1 MKSLFKLLF
10 ASFLT
15 SFSFVAAHA
24 SIVETDTV
32 MSQNYVE
39 TNSVKASSVFTENVR
54 SDRSTISDLTVRN
67 NITMMRDRSD
77 GLVSP
82 SGEFLSPSFSMYSK
96 PYDGAVVFGIGYEVP
111 LDSTS
116 ITSQELSVGLGVSST
131 LGHDVALNFHAAE
144 FFFDF
149 NSISPDQTGVMN
161 VDGKIVCKEEIRV
174 AEVNTNKVNSD
185 EVNTKGITAKEIN
198 VEMNNAADYVFD
210 EAYDLKPLD
219 EVEAFVKSNKHLPGV
234 PSASELKE
242 NGMNVS
248 EMSNILLEKVE
259 ELTLHLIR
267 LQKEVEQLREENNAL
282 KNKR

>member
-1 MKSLFKLLF
+1 M
-10 ASFLT
+10 
-15 SFSFVAAHA
+15 H
-24 SIVETDTV
+24 
-32 MSQNYVE
+32 
-39 TNSVKASSVFTENVR
+39 
-54 SDRSTISDLTVRN
+54 
-67 NITMMRDRSD
+67 
-77 GLVSP
+77 
-82 SGEFLSPSFSMYSK
+82 
-96 PYDGAVVFGIGYEVP
+96 
-111 LDSTS
+111 
-116 ITSQELSVGLGVSST
+116 
-131 LGHDVALNFHAAE
+131 
-144 FFFDF
+144 
-149 NSISPDQTGVMN
+149 

-198 VEMNNAADYVFD
+198 VEMDNAADYVFD
-210 EAYDLKPLD
+210 EEYDLKPLD

>member
-24 SIVETDTV
+24 SVVETDTV
-32 MSQNYVE
+32 MSQKYVE
-39 TNSVKASSVFTENVR
+39 TVYVKTGSVTAENVQSNR
-54 SDRSTISDLTVRN
+54 GETGDLTVQRG
-67 NITMMRDRSD
+67 ITMMPDRSN
-77 GLVSP
+77 GTGNPPFFV
-82 SGEFLSPSFSMYSK
+82 MYSRA
-96 PYDGAVVFGIGYEVP
+96 DQGASVLGIGFASESESESEQGP
-111 LDSTS
+111 
-116 ITSQELSVGLGVSST
+116 
-131 LGHDVALNFHAAE
+131 
-144 FFFDF
+144 
-149 NSISPDQTGVMN
+149 TGVVIRSGNAIGSAFQPISFNASEYNFKFWNEDIGVMH

-174 AEVNTNKVNSD
+174 AEVNTNKVNTD
-185 EVNTKGITAKEIN
+185 EVNTQGINAKEIK
-198 VEMNNAADYVFD
+198 VEMGNAADYVFD
-210 EAYDLKPLD
+210 EEYDLKPLD

-248 EMSNILLEKVE
+248 EMSNLLLEKVE

>member
-24 SIVETDTV
+24 SVVETDTV
-32 MSQNYVE
+32 MSQKYVE
-39 TNSVKASSVFTENVR
+39 TEQMKASSVTTESALCNR
-54 SDRSTISDLTVRN
+54 GDIGDLTVKRS
-67 NITMMRDRSD
+67 ITMLSNR
-77 GLVSP
+77 
-82 SGEFLSPSFSMYSK
+82 SGEWVPPSFVMYSQ
-96 PYDGAVVFGIGYEVP
+96 PYQGAVVFKVGFSSDSAHVDTGVEFTSVNAIGSAYKGMSFNASEY
-111 LDSTS
+111 
-116 ITSQELSVGLGVSST
+116 
-131 LGHDVALNFHAAE
+131 NFKFDE
-144 FFFDF
+144 F
-149 NSISPDQTGVMN
+149 NNEGTGVMN

-198 VEMNNAADYVFD
+198 VEMDNAADYVF
-210 EAYDLKPLD
+210 EEGYDLKSLD

-234 PSASELKE
+234 PSASQFKE

-248 EMSNILLEKVE
+248 EMSNLLLEKVE

>member
-24 SIVETDTV
+24 SVVETDTV

-39 TNSVKASSVFTENVR
+39 TEQMKASSISAENVQ
-54 SDRSTISDLTVRN
+54 SNKGNVVNLTVQN
-67 NITMMRDRSD
+67 KITMMHARSEGWLD
-77 GLVSP
+77 STP
-82 SGEFLSPSFSMYSK
+82 FFEMYSQ
-96 PYDGAVVFGIGYEVP
+96 PYQGAVVFGLGYGVP
-111 LDSTS
+111 TDSTS
-116 ITSQELSVGLGVSST
+116 QDWDVNFSATSTMGRPITMNFDAGKYNFNFNR
-131 LGHDVALNFHAAE
+131 VAYGE
-144 FFFDF
+144 
-149 NSISPDQTGVMN
+149 SGVMN

-198 VEMNNAADYVFD
+198 VEMDNAADYVF
-210 EAYDLKPLD
+210 EEGYDLKSLD

>member
-1 MKSLFKLLF
+1 MKSLFKYLL
-10 ASFLT
+10 ASLMT

-24 SIVETDTV
+24 SFVEADTVLSQNLVETE
-32 MSQNYVE
+32 Y
-39 TNSVKASSVFTENVR
+39 VKASSVTTESALCNR
-54 SDRSTISDLTVRN
+54 GDIGDLTVKRS
-67 NITMMRDRSD
+67 ITMMSNRTGES
-77 GLVSP
+77 VSP
-82 SGEFLSPSFSMYSK
+82 SFMMYSQ
-96 PYDGAVVFGIGYEVP
+96 PYQGAVVLKMGFSSDSAHVDTGVEFTSVNAIGSAYKGMSFNASEYNFKFG
-111 LDSTS
+111 
-116 ITSQELSVGLGVSST
+116 
-131 LGHDVALNFHAAE
+131 E
-144 FFFDF
+144 F
-149 NSISPDQTGVMN
+149 NNEEPGVMN

-234 PSASELKE
+234 PSASEFKE

-248 EMSNILLEKVE
+248 EMSNLLLEKVE

-267 LQKEVEQLREENNAL
+267 LQKEVEQLRKENNAL